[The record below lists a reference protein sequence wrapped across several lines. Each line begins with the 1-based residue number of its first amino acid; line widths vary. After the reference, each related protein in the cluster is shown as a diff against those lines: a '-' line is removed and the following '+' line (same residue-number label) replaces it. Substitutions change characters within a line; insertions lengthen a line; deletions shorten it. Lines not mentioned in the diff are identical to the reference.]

1 MVVCLQFESNRFQ
14 PAVHGRASTTGTE
27 FKTAQPGAQIPIQ
40 ANLKAAGL
48 KCGHGRNHC
57 NTRCIH
63 LPTRKVVWGPKRG
76 VGTGSSAAEA
86 DSDEHLCF

>member
-27 FKTAQPGAQIPIQ
+27 FKIAHPCTQIPIQ
-40 ANLKAAGL
+40 ANLKPAGL
-48 KCGHGRNHC
+48 KCGHGRNHG
-57 NTRCIH
+57 NPRCIH
-63 LPTRKVVWGPKRG
+63 LPARKGVWGPERG

-86 DSDEHLCF
+86 DSDEHLWF